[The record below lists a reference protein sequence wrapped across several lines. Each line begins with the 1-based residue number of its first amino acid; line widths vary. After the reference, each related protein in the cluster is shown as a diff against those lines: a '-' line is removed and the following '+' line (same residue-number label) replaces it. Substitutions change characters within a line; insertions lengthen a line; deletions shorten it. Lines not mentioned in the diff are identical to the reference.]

1 MEVVCLED
9 KALFELC
16 RRVVKELKPEFDATQ
31 NEWLDPT
38 EAMTLLNCKKTKL
51 QSLRDNGE
59 IAFSQPS
66 RKIILYSRTSIMEY
80 LAKHTKQTF

>member
-1 MEVVCLED
+1 MEVICIETS
-9 KALFELC
+9 ALLELC
-16 RRVVKELKPEFDATQ
+16 RKVIKELKPEFDISQ
-31 NEWLDPT
+31 NEWLDPA

-66 RKIILYSRTSIMEY
+66 RKIILYSRTSIIGY